1 MGFTLKDSE
10 GNQNGEKGPKVL
22 NVEPGS
28 YAESKGLLIGDRIL
42 SVNGELT
49 GNQQE
54 FKDILSK
61 INKGGSI
68 FLLIFRDK
76 KKIHLGLVREN

>member
-1 MGFTLKDSE
+1 M
-10 GNQNGEKGPKVL
+10 

-28 YAESKGLLIGDRIL
+28 YAESKGLMIGDQIL
-42 SVNGELT
+42 AVNGELI

-54 FKDILSK
+54 FKDILSQ
-61 INKGGSI
+61 INKGEPL
-68 FLLIFRDK
+68 FLLIFRNE

>member
-1 MGFTLKDSE
+1 M
-10 GNQNGEKGPKVL
+10 

-42 SVNGELT
+42 SANGELI

-54 FKDILSK
+54 FKDILSQV
-61 INKGGSI
+61 NKGGSI
-68 FLLIFRDK
+68 FLLIFRDN

>member
-1 MGFTLKDSE
+1 M
-10 GNQNGEKGPKVL
+10 

-42 SVNGELT
+42 SVNGELIE
-49 GNQQE
+49 NQQE
-54 FKDILSK
+54 FKDILSQ

>member
-1 MGFTLKDSE
+1 M
-10 GNQNGEKGPKVL
+10 